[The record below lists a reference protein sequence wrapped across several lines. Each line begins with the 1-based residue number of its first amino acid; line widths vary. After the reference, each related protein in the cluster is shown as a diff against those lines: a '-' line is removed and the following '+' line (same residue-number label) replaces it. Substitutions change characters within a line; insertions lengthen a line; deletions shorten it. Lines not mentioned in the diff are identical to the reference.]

1 MWHRWLRGSLLIA
14 SLLLASYLG
23 FLLATRLEPTP
34 PPATASLG
42 TLDTADAGIHQFTFH
57 QSKNGA
63 MQWEVQAQ
71 RGHVLE
77 AEHKAVLETVQVTLY
92 GARGKELRVQGDEA
106 TIDTARKDF
115 VLVNR
120 TDPIRIQLEGG
131 YTIYT
136 NHLAWADE
144 RREMTTDDPVQ
155 IAGQD
160 IQVTGRGFVGRLDGE
175 EFRVL
180 NDVRVEFAR

>member
-1 MWHRWLRGSLLIA
+1 MWHRWVRGGLLI
-14 SLLLASYLG
+14 SSILLASYLAY
-23 FLLATRLEPTP
+23 LVSTRIQSVP

-42 TLDTADAGIHQFTFH
+42 GLDGADAGIRQFIFH

-63 MQWEVQAQ
+63 KHWEVQAE
-71 RGHVLE
+71 RGHVIE

-92 GARGKELRVQGDEA
+92 GARGRELRVKGDEG

-115 VLVNR
+115 ILVNR
-120 TDPIRIQLEGG
+120 KEPIAIDLNGG

-144 RREMTTDDPVQ
+144 RHEISTGDPVR
-155 IAGQD
+155 IAGQGVR
-160 IQVTGRGFVGRLDGE
+160 VTGRGFVGRLDAE

-180 NDVRVEFAR
+180 NDVRVEFNR